1 MEHKKLIVK
10 ALKHFIRYNKN
21 REQIS
26 IINNGIKQPI
36 TGLCYYVYIHSIR
49 GENISF
55 DEHSVQI
62 RRKVK
67 DEFDLLIR
75 NYTKGRVWLSEKYK
89 VTKRRL
95 QVAQLIINKLERE
108 LTRS

>member
-1 MEHKKLIVK
+1 MEHKKLIVG

-21 REQIS
+21 RGEIS
-26 IINNGIKQPI
+26 IINNGVKQPI
-36 TGLCYYVYIHSIR
+36 TGLCSYVYIHSIR

-55 DEHSVQI
+55 DEHSMQI

-67 DEFDLLIR
+67 DEFDLLIKK
-75 NYTKGRVWLSEKYK
+75 YTKDSLWLNEKYK

-95 QVAQLIINKLERE
+95 QVAQWIINKLQKE
-108 LTRS
+108 LDKI

>member
-26 IINNGIKQPI
+26 IIRNGVKQPI
-36 TGLCYYVYIHSIR
+36 AGLCSYIYVYSAR
-49 GENISF
+49 GENINF
-55 DEHSVQI
+55 DAVQI
-62 RRKVK
+62 RRKVI
-67 DEFDLLIR
+67 DEFGLLIR
-75 NYTKGRVWLSEKYK
+75 NYTKGKFWLSEKYK
-89 VTKRRL
+89 VTKQRL
-95 QVAQLIINKLERE
+95 KVAQLIINKLERE